1 MGEIKIFDSEL
12 LLMEYLWEHGP
23 CIAADLAEEFLKRY
37 NWKKSTTYIV
47 LKRLEGK
54 GAISR
59 EEPKYLVTPIVTIL
73 VGVGAAWIIA
83 PPIGGAASAF
93 GQLVERMFGGS
104 FASLFAN
111 FLNSDQ
117 LSEKTLDELQAL
129 IDEKRS
135 KN

>member
-12 LLMEYLWEHGP
+12 MLMEYLWENGP

-59 EEPKYLVTPIVTIL
+59 EQPKYLVTPLVTRQQVQLAETNTL
-73 VGVGAAWIIA
+73 VD
-83 PPIGGAASAF
+83 
-93 GQLVERMFGGS
+93 RMFGGS

-117 LSEKTLDELQAL
+117 LSETTLDELQAM
-129 IDEKRS
+129 IDEKRN
-135 KN
+135 KD

>member
-12 LLMEYLWEHGP
+12 LMMEYLWEHGP

-59 EEPKYLVTPIVTIL
+59 EEPKYLVTPIVTRQQVQSAETNTL
-73 VGVGAAWIIA
+73 VD
-83 PPIGGAASAF
+83 
-93 GQLVERMFGGS
+93 RMFGGS

-117 LSEKTLDELQAL
+117 ISEKTLDELQAL
-129 IDEKRS
+129 IDEKRN
-135 KN
+135 KD

>member
-12 LLMEYLWEHGP
+12 LMMEYLWEHGP
-23 CIAADLAEEFLKRY
+23 CLAADLAEVFLNKY

-59 EEPKYLVTPIVTIL
+59 EYPKYVVTPIVSRQQ
-73 VGVGAAWIIA
+73 VQ
-83 PPIGGAASAF
+83 SAETNT
-93 GQLVERMFGGS
+93 LLDKMFGGS
-104 FASLFAN
+104 FASLFAH

-117 LSEKTLDELQAL
+117 MSDKTLDELQAM
-129 IDEKRS
+129 IDEKR
-135 KN
+135 KEK

>member
-23 CIAADLAEEFLKRY
+23 CIAADLTEEFLKRY

-59 EEPKYLVTPIVTIL
+59 EEPKYLVTPIVTRQQVQSAETNTL
-73 VGVGAAWIIA
+73 VD
-83 PPIGGAASAF
+83 
-93 GQLVERMFGGS
+93 RMFGGS

-129 IDEKRS
+129 IDEKRN
-135 KN
+135 KD

>member
-23 CIAADLAEEFLKRY
+23 CIAADIAQAFQKQY

-59 EEPKYLVTPIVTIL
+59 EYPQYLVTPL
-73 VGVGAAWIIA
+73 VSRQQVQ
-83 PPIGGAASAF
+83 SAETNT
-93 GQLVERMFGGS
+93 LVDRMFGGS
-104 FASLFAN
+104 FASLCAN
-111 FLNSDQ
+111 FLNSGH
-117 LSEKTLDELQAL
+117 LSEKALDELQAI
-129 IDEKRS
+129 IDEKRDQNG
-135 KN
+135 KAVR

>member
-59 EEPKYLVTPIVTIL
+59 EEPKYLVTPIVTRQQ
-73 VGVGAAWIIA
+73 VQ
-83 PPIGGAASAF
+83 SAETNT
-93 GQLVERMFGGS
+93 LVERMFGGS

-135 KN
+135 KD

>member
-12 LLMEYLWEHGP
+12 LLMEYLWENGP

-59 EEPKYLVTPIVTIL
+59 SYPKYLVTAIVSRQQVQLAETNTL
-73 VGVGAAWIIA
+73 VD
-83 PPIGGAASAF
+83 
-93 GQLVERMFGGS
+93 RMFGGS
-104 FASLFAN
+104 FANLFAN

-117 LSEKTLDELQAL
+117 LSDQALDELQAM
-129 IDEKRS
+129 IDEKRN
-135 KN
+135 KD